1 MKADDV
7 KGVLEVAGKT
17 YGYWRIGA
25 MEGVRGASMER
36 LPKVVKILLESTLRN
51 QGHPAYRMEQAEALA
66 KWSPAADGAAD
77 GEFPYLPARVLF
89 QDLTGVACVVDL
101 ASLRSAVVRRGG
113 DAGAIEPQVPVD
125 LVIDHSVQVDCAGC
139 KEALERNMAKE
150 FERNRERYEFLKW
163 GQGTFKKLR
172 ITPPGVGICH
182 QVNLERLASVVR
194 CENGMAF
201 PDTLVGTD
209 SHTTMVNGLG
219 VLGWGVGGIEA
230 EAAMLGQPIALLRPV
245 VTGVKFSGR
254 LRPGVTAT
262 DLALTVTKV
271 LRAAGVVGQF
281 VEYFGEGVG
290 SLSTADRSV
299 VANMAPEYGATTGFF
314 PVDGETLKYLR
325 MTGRSEEQ
333 VALVEAYAKAQGLW
347 GAEGA
352 DYSRTVEIDLAGV
365 EPLVAGPRRPHEGQR
380 IGELK
385 GNFERLLAA
394 EPKDGGWG
402 VGPER
407 RGERAAVAGGES
419 LGHGSV
425 VLASITSCTNTS
437 NPALL
442 LCAGLVA
449 KAAVERGMRVAGH
462 VKTSLIPGSR
472 AVAEYLA
479 KAGLLE
485 PLEALGFGVAAFGC
499 GTCIGNSGPLRE
511 DVVEAVKSRDL
522 TVAAVLSGNRNFEGR
537 IHACCKA
544 NYLCSPGLVVAYAL
558 AGRMDVDLERE
569 PVGKGADGADVYLRD
584 LWPSAEA
591 VEARLEEANRPESYR
606 KAYADVNAHCPQWGE
621 IPCEAGQTFQW
632 RADST
637 YIREAPFLDVEGGA
651 TGLAGARALAV
662 FGDFITTDHIS
673 PAGSIA
679 AGSPAAK
686 YLEAHGVARAAWNS
700 YGSRRGNHEVM
711 MRGTFANIRLKNRMA
726 GREGG
731 WTVHQ
736 PDGEEGAIYDVAM
749 RYREEGTPLLVLAGK
764 MYGAG
769 SSRDWAA
776 KGPMLL
782 GVRAVIAES
791 FERIHRSN
799 LVEMGVLPLEFAEG
813 ESAASLGLDGSETFA
828 VRPEGGFGVR
838 GMHVVTARKPDGRE
852 IVFRV
857 RNRVDTPVEA
867 QYFLAGGILPF
878 VLGQVAA
885 R

>member
-1 MKADDV
+1 MFSSP
-7 KGVLEVAGKT
+7 VATSLAKMT
-17 YGYWRIGA
+17 PR
-25 MEGVRGASMER
+25 ASPSKR
-36 LPKVVKILLESTLRN
+36 SSTL
-51 QGHPAYRMEQAEALA
+51 P
-66 KWSPAADGAAD
+66 S
-77 GEFPYLPARVLF
+77 
-89 QDLTGVACVVDL
+89 
-101 ASLRSAVVRRGG
+101 SSSA
-113 DAGAIEPQVPVD
+113 
-125 LVIDHSVQVDCAGC
+125 
-139 KEALERNMAKE
+139 
-150 FERNRERYEFLKW
+150 
-163 GQGTFKKLR
+163 
-172 ITPPGVGICH
+172 
-182 QVNLERLASVVR
+182 
-194 CENGMAF
+194 
-201 PDTLVGTD
+201 
-209 SHTTMVNGLG
+209 
-219 VLGWGVGGIEA
+219 
-230 EAAMLGQPIALLRPV
+230 
-245 VTGVKFSGR
+245 
-254 LRPGVTAT
+254 RPG
-262 DLALTVTKV
+262 TKV
-271 LRAAGVVGQF
+271 RRAAGGVGQF